1 MSSLVNTLDTSSL
14 LDSNC
19 DITPELGT
27 EASTT
32 TTTKSSSVRRRK
44 PTSTVWEQSRAPKD
58 GEPVRERG
66 AKAWYYKYCTD
77 TPYRALSTTTA
88 RNHLKAKHKITT
100 EQQDRLIKSTSNQLL
115 DDILKRSRISKGDQE
130 EIERTIL
137 KDAVNTKVLQQ
148 ALSIF
153 IITNDL
159 SLRII
164 ESPSLHAL
172 LKAANPVLNKEV
184 ISSHTAISSHISFIF
199 LVMFGNLQII
209 FYF

>member
-14 LDSNC
+14 LYSNC
-19 DITPELGT
+19 
-27 EASTT
+27 
-32 TTTKSSSVRRRK
+32 
-44 PTSTVWEQSRAPKD
+44 
-58 GEPVRERG
+58 
-66 AKAWYYKYCTD
+66 Y
-77 TPYRALSTTTA
+77 
-88 RNHLKAKHKITT
+88 ITT

-172 LKAANPVLNKEV
+172 LKAANPVLDKEV
-184 ISSHTAISSHISFIF
+184 ISSHAAMSSHILSLFLSYKDTVMKMLQSTISKIHLSLGSFSKRLKRISLRMMMNC
-199 LVMFGNLQII
+199 LVRMSQGSKF
-209 FYF
+209 